1 MCKCL
6 YIYVNDFGNVDS
18 VLYEI
23 LAEAEE
29 TDDKLKTTKTGCV
42 LCEV

>member
-1 MCKCL
+1 MYKCL
-6 YIYVNDFGNVDS
+6 YIYISDFGNVDS

-29 TDDKLKTTKTGCV
+29 TADKLKTTKTGCV